1 MDLDEDETATPA
13 NLFPDRGT
21 LPPIG
26 RFTGECPQH
35 VSFRSKTM
43 NTAPLRDSTATPNQ
57 DTVET
62 LKTDLGKLSETVKA
76 LASEQFGSVADK
88 VQVKAA
94 TTVTDL
100 ESAIRR
106 NPTQAAVMAA
116 GVGFLIGLV
125 LTR

>member
-1 MDLDEDETATPA
+1 
-13 NLFPDRGT
+13 
-21 LPPIG
+21 
-26 RFTGECPQH
+26 
-35 VSFRSKTM
+35 M
-43 NTAPLRDSTATPNQ
+43 NTTQLRNPTAQPQQ

-62 LKTDLGKLSETVKA
+62 LKADLGKLSETVKA
-76 LASEQFGSVADK
+76 LASEQFGSVADQ

-100 ESAIRR
+100 ESAIRK
-106 NPTQAAVMAA
+106 NPTQAAVVAA